1 MDENLT
7 RERAWLLV
15 GSLASV
21 LVVVALVTAQLVFT
35 SSTTPRD
42 EVVAFL
48 DEAAASRERFIAS
61 VVLFTALAFLVLPV
75 FVAVRHHLGHAS
87 RFAVDLALAFAVV
100 GSGLSAGADATQLA
114 IGAETVQRWA
124 DAGPAVRSVL
134 AADAASMLWLGDA
147 LTTLSRFAFG
157 LAVGTASLAMWSA
170 AGRPWRVTGVL
181 GLVAAVGALVSSF
194 SLMASALE
202 VAWLLG
208 LVALLLWFLGTAAG
222 LWQAWRRSTAG

>member
-1 MDENLT
+1 
-7 RERAWLLV
+7 
-15 GSLASV
+15 
-21 LVVVALVTAQLVFT
+21 
-35 SSTTPRD
+35 
-42 EVVAFL
+42 VVAFL
-48 DEAAASRERFIAS
+48 DEAADSRERFLAS

-75 FVAVRHHLGHAS
+75 FVALRQHLGHAS

-100 GSGLSAGADATQLA
+100 GSALSAGADATQLA
-114 IGAETVQRWA
+114 VGAETVDRWG

-157 LAVGTASLAMWSA
+157 LAVGTVSLVMWSVA
-170 AGRPWRVTGVL
+170 AGPWRVTGAL
-181 GLVAAVGALVSSF
+181 GLVAGAGALVSSF

-202 VAWLLG
+202 IAWLLG

-222 LWQAWRRSTAG
+222 LWQAGRRATAG